1 MTMPKLGPLPLFM
14 ILIISNGLEIS
25 RAFSIHNFK
34 STGVVRRSPL
44 SLQKSELKWNQLPI
58 YRQKT
63 EISFFTKNKENT
75 ISEDSKVESNN
86 KTPFKVNKT
95 LVEKSSSPE
104 NYMDDFAQWI
114 GKKEANV
121 AVDDVDL
128 EADVET
134 DQSSGGLLAVGII
147 AAAGAAAIALGASGD
162 APEIGLRIQSFFA
175 DPGAALE
182 AVVETVQS
190 MGPIGYLYFGGVY
203 TVAEILAIPA
213 IPLTASAGYLFG
225 VRDGTAVVLVSAT
238 IAAAV
243 SFLIGRTF
251 LRTYV
256 EKLLESYPDFKKID
270 KAIGEE
276 GFKLMLLLRLSPI
289 FPFALSNY
297 LYGVTSIR
305 FWPFLLG
312 TLLGFTPGTIAY
324 VFTGEIGKSLT
335 LDSATAEP
343 WYVYAGALALLSGFI
358 KIVSDVA
365 TGIIEKV
372 QDDEDDDAV

>member
-44 SLQKSELKWNQLPI
+44 SLQKSELKWNQLPT